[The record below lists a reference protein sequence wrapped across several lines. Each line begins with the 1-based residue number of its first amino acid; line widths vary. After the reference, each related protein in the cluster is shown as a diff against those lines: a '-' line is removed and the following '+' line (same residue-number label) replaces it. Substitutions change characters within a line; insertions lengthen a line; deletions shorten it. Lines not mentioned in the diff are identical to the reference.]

1 MDELITYGITGLF
14 VVGVVIYYVQRIQRK
29 SRETAAKVHQAKEE
43 GRFIP
48 VSLYP
53 HIDPARCIGSGACIK
68 ACPESD
74 ILGLVNGR
82 GTIINSTSCIGH
94 GACFASCP
102 TDAIS
107 LRIGTEERGVDLPHV
122 KPNYETNVPGIFI
135 AGELGGMGLIKN
147 SMEQGMEAITSIH
160 KQKRDGHPH
169 PYDVAI
175 VGGGPAGI
183 SASLKAKELGLSF
196 ITLDQDSL
204 GGTVA
209 TYPRKKV
216 VMTQPVNLP
225 YHGKL
230 HLRITSKDELIELWA
245 GILNKTD
252 IRVHEHHKVTQ
263 IDPVDGGFRLAL
275 DGHDDLHANQVLI
288 ATGRRGSPR
297 KLEVP
302 GEELHKVA
310 YRLLDEEQIRDEDIL
325 VVGGGDSAVESALLL
340 APQNRVSLSYRKAHF
355 ARIKP
360 GNQAA
365 LTQAVE
371 RGELTLILESNVT
384 SIHEDHV
391 MLDVAGKAQR
401 IENERVYIFAG
412 GELPTAFLRQAGIL
426 VETEYGKILK
436 QHA

>member
-14 VVGVVIYYVQRIQRK
+14 VLGVLWYYIGRIQRK
-29 SRETAAKVHQAKEE
+29 SKLTEAKVRKAKEE
-43 GRFIP
+43 GRFTP

-53 HIDPARCIGSGACIK
+53 HIDPAKCIGSGACIK
-68 ACPESD
+68 ACPELD

-107 LRIGTEERGVDLPHV
+107 LRIGTAERGVDLPHV

-147 SMEQGMEAITSIH
+147 SMEQGMEAIQSIH
-160 KQKRDGHPH
+160 GQRESTHPH

-175 VGGGPAGI
+175 IGGGPAGI
-183 SASLKAKELGLSF
+183 AASLKAKELGLTF
-196 ITLDQDSL
+196 ITMDQNTL

-216 VMTQPVNLP
+216 VMTQPVNIP
-225 YHGKL
+225 YYGKL
-230 HLRITSKDELIELWA
+230 HLRITSKDELIQIWDNLLRET
-245 GILNKTD
+245 GIT
-252 IRVHEHHKVTQ
+252 IQERHKVAR
-263 IDPVDGGFRLAL
+263 IDAVDQGFQLTLDNRNPVQ
-275 DGHDDLHANQVLI
+275 ANQVLI
-288 ATGRRGSPR
+288 ATGRTGSPR
-297 KLEVP
+297 KLNVP
-302 GEELHKVA
+302 GEHLEKVA
-310 YRLLDEEQIRDEDIL
+310 YRILDEDQIRDEDIL

-340 APQNRVSLSYRKAHF
+340 APDNRVHLSYRKAHF

-365 LTQAVE
+365 LKQAVDN
-371 RGELTLILESNVT
+371 GELKLILESNVT
-384 SIHEDHV
+384 SIHDDRV
-391 MLDVAGKAQR
+391 ALDVTG
-401 IENERVYIFAG
+401 EELNLPNERVYIFAG

-426 VETEYGKILK
+426 VETEYGKIVK
-436 QHA
+436 QHR